1 MTSQLLF
8 VLFCVIHLIWSLL
21 AIVVI
26 TRQQRIPTT
35 ATLWC
40 GIVAFMPFLGT
51 LLYIIFS
58 YKVKRMF
65 RNHAGEG
72 DTMVERIVNCNCGTR
87 KKLHN
92 RALSL
97 HNGDNALASLI
108 ESLREATTSIHMEYY
123 IFLDDRVGRSISEVL
138 MDKARQGVEVRV
150 IYDAIG
156 SWSFRKRYIRQM
168 RSAGVEVVAFKPL
181 RFPFI
186 SFGMNRRNHRKIVVV
201 DSAVAFLGGVNIAKR
216 YVDGDYLGRWRDEHM
231 RVEGD
236 VVADLQKI
244 FIADWNRVSGQK
256 MDVKNY
262 VKSHSIDET
271 LPMQI
276 AWSEQGDTED
286 VLLDAYTAAIVSAK
300 SVVRI
305 SSPYLVP
312 PPQIINVIRVAVKN
326 GVRVVIMTPSGSHL
340 PVVDLI
346 VDSYIEEL
354 LNLGVEVYRYTDG
367 FLHAKLLLVDD
378 NLASIGTA
386 NIDYRSLHD
395 NMEVVAFVSDRGFVG
410 NIVSIF
416 DLDLLRCSPVGLA
429 SWQDRSIYRRLAS
442 NIFRL
447 LSPFV

>member
-8 VLFCVIHLIWSLL
+8 VLFCMVHVIWSLL

-40 GIVAFMPFLGT
+40 GVVLFMPLVGT
-51 LLYIIFS
+51 LLCIIFS
-58 YKVKRMF
+58 YKVRRLF

-72 DTMVERIVNCNCGTR
+72 DTMVERIVNCNCNTQKR
-87 KKLHN
+87 LYN
-92 RALSL
+92 RAESL

-108 ESLREATTSIHMEYY
+108 ASLREGTTSIHMEYY
-123 IFLDDRVGRSISEVL
+123 IFLDDNVGRSISEVL
-138 MDKARQGVEVRV
+138 MDKARAGVEVRV

-156 SWSFRKRYIRQM
+156 SWSFRKRYIRKM

-181 RFPFI
+181 RFPFV

-201 DSAVAFLGGVNIAKR
+201 DGAVAYLGGVNIAKR

-236 VVADLQKI
+236 VVADLQQI
-244 FIADWNRVSGQK
+244 FITDWNRTAHQNI
-256 MDVKNY
+256 DIANY
-262 VKSHSIDET
+262 IQSHSIDDV
-271 LPMQI
+271 LPIQI

-300 SVVRI
+300 HVVRI
-305 SSPYLVP
+305 SSPYFVP
-312 PPQIINVIRVAVKN
+312 PPQIINVIRIAVKN
-326 GVRVVIMTPSGSHL
+326 GVRVVVMTPSVSHL
-340 PVVDLI
+340 PVVDLV
-346 VDSYIEEL
+346 VDSYIEEF
-354 LNLGVEVYRYTDG
+354 LNLGVEIYRYTDG

-378 NLASIGTA
+378 ELASVGTA
-386 NIDYRSLHD
+386 NIDYRSLQD
-395 NMEVVAFVSDRGFVG
+395 NMEVVAFVSDREFVG
-410 NIVSIF
+410 GLVSIF
-416 DLDLLRCSPVGLA
+416 DLDLLGCLPVELA
-429 SWQDRSIYRRLAS
+429 QWRGRSVLRRLLS

-447 LSPFV
+447 FSPFI